1 MDDYTAKTWFQL
13 KCSDPD
19 EGPLWNKARILCTFK
34 RGAITCLYL
43 FQRRIENL
51 EQENSRTSSQRSLWC
66 NEVHDNIRILLDR
79 IVTRW
84 IPYYLLQR
92 FGINSALDNSLTPE
106 PLLTVSSIFGDP
118 QDESGFDVEHAQ
130 ELYEQCFI
138 PLLYHELWE
147 NIKHDAKSIISNNFS
162 NANDNIT
169 IEIKKNEPQVAQPA
183 HRSESPIPTTLIFGS
198 YSFDIDRS
206 FTRTFPKLGL
216 GDIILISIKT
226 QGQTQRFFAV
236 VVHVNDRWPANMD
249 TIPVTDLVEG
259 MDNKNIINVNS
270 RIVLY
275 TSKKCSD
282 VIEKHCT
289 SVRSNTI
296 SVAKLSN
303 FTSSRR
309 HISAVYNLRK
319 FSKQR
324 TLVRVGREAPLDHDV
339 CEHFLESQTMQQL
352 VRMMQSR
359 EPVIETT
366 VGSVKEGIL
375 TKAKV
380 IISTLNYSANST
392 LLLMKHRKDV
402 DLVIIDEACQ
412 SLEPDCLLPF
422 YFGCAKIILVGDPQ
436 QLPPCVLSPAGQ
448 GHNLSQ
454 SLYDRLNDI
463 VPPKNISMLTEQYR
477 MHQEICD
484 FPNKHFYDGQLITHE
499 SVMNYWT
506 AYPSKP
512 YYLYNLTY
520 TTHQCPPNGR
530 SSDNKE
536 ERIFIKKFCIKLLE
550 RLVGRQPYLPND
562 PEFIEMEKR
571 IVVITPYKG
580 QMKKF
585 RKQSLQFPR
594 HIEVLTVDSAQGKE
608 KDIVLISCVRSGEGK
623 TIGFL
628 NDKRRLNVMLT
639 RARRALYIFG
649 NLDWLAERDPHWDEL
664 FDNAVA
670 RQVIDTVS
678 SSDHQINLPLRD
690 D

>member
-1 MDDYTAKTWFQL
+1 KSF
-13 KCSDPD
+13 
-19 EGPLWNKARILCTFK
+19 
-34 RGAITCLYL
+34 
-43 FQRRIENL
+43 
-51 EQENSRTSSQRSLWC
+51 
-66 NEVHDNIRILLDR
+66 
-79 IVTRW
+79 IV
-84 IPYYLLQR
+84 
-92 FGINSALDNSLTPE
+92 
-106 PLLTVSSIFGDP
+106 GDP

-506 AYPSKP
+506 AYPLKP
-512 YYLYNLTY
+512 YYN
-520 TTHQCPPNGR
+520 
-530 SSDNKE
+530 
-536 ERIFIKKFCIKLLE
+536 
-550 RLVGRQPYLPND
+550 
-562 PEFIEMEKR
+562 
-571 IVVITPYKG
+571 
-580 QMKKF
+580 
-585 RKQSLQFPR
+585 
-594 HIEVLTVDSAQGKE
+594 
-608 KDIVLISCVRSGEGK
+608 
-623 TIGFL
+623 
-628 NDKRRLNVMLT
+628 
-639 RARRALYIFG
+639 
-649 NLDWLAERDPHWDEL
+649 
-664 FDNAVA
+664 
-670 RQVIDTVS
+670 
-678 SSDHQINLPLRD
+678 
-690 D
+690 

>member
-249 TIPVTDLVEG
+249 TIP
-259 MDNKNIINVNS
+259 
-270 RIVLY
+270 
-275 TSKKCSD
+275 
-282 VIEKHCT
+282 
-289 SVRSNTI
+289 
-296 SVAKLSN
+296 
-303 FTSSRR
+303 
-309 HISAVYNLRK
+309 
-319 FSKQR
+319 
-324 TLVRVGREAPLDHDV
+324 
-339 CEHFLESQTMQQL
+339 
-352 VRMMQSR
+352 
-359 EPVIETT
+359 
-366 VGSVKEGIL
+366 
-375 TKAKV
+375 
-380 IISTLNYSANST
+380 
-392 LLLMKHRKDV
+392 
-402 DLVIIDEACQ
+402 
-412 SLEPDCLLPF
+412 
-422 YFGCAKIILVGDPQ
+422 
-436 QLPPCVLSPAGQ
+436 
-448 GHNLSQ
+448 
-454 SLYDRLNDI
+454 
-463 VPPKNISMLTEQYR
+463 
-477 MHQEICD
+477 
-484 FPNKHFYDGQLITHE
+484 
-499 SVMNYWT
+499 
-506 AYPSKP
+506 
-512 YYLYNLTY
+512 
-520 TTHQCPPNGR
+520 
-530 SSDNKE
+530 
-536 ERIFIKKFCIKLLE
+536 
-550 RLVGRQPYLPND
+550 
-562 PEFIEMEKR
+562 
-571 IVVITPYKG
+571 
-580 QMKKF
+580 
-585 RKQSLQFPR
+585 
-594 HIEVLTVDSAQGKE
+594 
-608 KDIVLISCVRSGEGK
+608 
-623 TIGFL
+623 
-628 NDKRRLNVMLT
+628 
-639 RARRALYIFG
+639 
-649 NLDWLAERDPHWDEL
+649 
-664 FDNAVA
+664 
-670 RQVIDTVS
+670 
-678 SSDHQINLPLRD
+678 
-690 D
+690 